1 MLSGEDIGGEGTDEG
16 DRPEFN
22 ALHRTPGLLT
32 AIGVANLL
40 KAESFEGLQEGL
52 LLPRAADAATPKI
65 RVLLQMQGHH
75 LIAHNVADGNA
86 TTGGQDPANVGQEPV
101 AC

>member
-1 MLSGEDIGGEGTDEG
+1 VLCGEDVGGKSTDEG

-22 ALHRTPGLLT
+22 ALHHTPGLLT

-40 KAESFEGLQEGL
+40 KAKSFEGLQEGL
-52 LLPRAADAATPKI
+52 LLPSAADAATPEI

-75 LIAHNVADGNA
+75 LIANNVADGNA
-86 TTGGQDPANVGQEPV
+86 TTGGQDPANVGQEPF
-101 AC
+101 A